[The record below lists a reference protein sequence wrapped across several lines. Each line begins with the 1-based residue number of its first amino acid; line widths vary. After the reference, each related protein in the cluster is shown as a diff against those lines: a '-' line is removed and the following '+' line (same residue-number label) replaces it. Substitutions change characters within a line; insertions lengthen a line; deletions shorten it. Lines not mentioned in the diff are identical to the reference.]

1 MTPYYEQSGVTIY
14 HGDCMDVL
22 RGFPM
27 ESVDAVIADP
37 PYGIDYQSAW
47 RTDKAN
53 WKPKIYNDKA
63 PFIWWMWDAFR
74 VTADGGSV
82 LCFCR
87 WDTQEVFRLALDAA
101 GYSVKSQ
108 VIWDRGSH
116 GMGDLKAS
124 YAPQHDAI
132 WFGVKGSYDFH
143 GGRPAS
149 VVRAQRLSGEQL
161 LHPNEKPVEL
171 MAQLVGTVADSS
183 QTVLDPM
190 MGVGSTLVGAKL
202 RGRKAIGIEID
213 EANCEIAANRLRQD
227 ALPLEVA

>member
-1 MTPYYEQSGVTIY
+1 MTPYYEHAGITIY
-14 HGDCMDVL
+14 HGDCLDVL
-22 RGFPM
+22 RGLEA
-27 ESVDAVIADP
+27 ESVDAVITDP

-47 RTDKAN
+47 RIDKAD

-63 PFIWWMWDAFR
+63 PFIWWLWDAFR
-74 VTADGGSV
+74 VTADGGCV

-87 WDTQEVFRLALDAA
+87 WDTQEVFRVALDAA
-101 GYSVKSQ
+101 GYNVKSQ
-108 VIWDRGSH
+108 VIWDRGAH

-132 WFGVKGSYDFH
+132 WFGTKGAYDFH

-149 VVRAQRLSGEQL
+149 IVRAPRLSGDAL

-171 MAQLVGTVADSS
+171 MSQLIGSVADSS

-190 MGVGSTLVGAKL
+190 MGSGSTLVAAKL
-202 RGRKAIGIEID
+202 RGRQAIGIEI
-213 EANCEIAANRLRQD
+213 EEKYCEIAVKRLAQE